1 MNVPSMVIKLPE
13 AQDYLSASLHKLAE
27 SFLLGIWNYNLGCLL
42 DEHKQKDSI
51 FLREL
56 FLAKKS
62 DRQRDIKELHLM
74 VNRLQYQQAL
84 NSSDTLSAD
93 LSSTKAALDAKLG

>member
-13 AQDYLSASLHKLAE
+13 AQNYLSASLHKLAE
-27 SFLLGIWNYNLGCLL
+27 SFLLGILNYNLGCLL

-56 FLAKKS
+56 FQAKKN
-62 DRQRDIKELHLM
+62 DRQREIEELHLA
-74 VNRLQYQQAL
+74 VKRLQHQKAL
-84 NSSDTLSAD
+84 ILRRPYPLIFPQPRQLLTLN
-93 LSSTKAALDAKLG
+93 